1 MSLLHKAVEVT
12 EKIEGMSGAAEALQK
27 FIDADNT
34 LDQTAAASQ
43 FIAELAVAGATTA
56 YLRTLFP
63 LLRLGFAISG
73 TMYKWEA
80 LCYVAGYGSGTIVG
94 RTIDWIN
101 DKNIGGWVY
110 DITHVSP
117 FTNQGFSRARNN
129 AYPRDPLALDLDGA
143 AFVNVVVA

>member
-63 LLRLGFAISG
+63 S
-73 TMYKWEA
+73 
-80 LCYVAGYGSGTIVG
+80 
-94 RTIDWIN
+94 
-101 DKNIGGWVY
+101 
-110 DITHVSP
+110 
-117 FTNQGFSRARNN
+117 
-129 AYPRDPLALDLDGA
+129 
-143 AFVNVVVA
+143 